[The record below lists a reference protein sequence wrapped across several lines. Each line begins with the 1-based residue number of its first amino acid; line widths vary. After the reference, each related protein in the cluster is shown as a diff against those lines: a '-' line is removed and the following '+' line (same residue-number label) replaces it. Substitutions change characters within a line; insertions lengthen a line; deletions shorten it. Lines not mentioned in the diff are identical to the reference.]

1 MLKGFKEF
9 LFRGNVINL
18 VVSVVIGIAF
28 VAIITAFTNAVI
40 NPILAVLYGND
51 EKHIGFWLVADNPE
65 TFVQIGPIITAVL
78 NFLIIAAAL
87 YLMLALPATHLKKR
101 FRPDDTTLTD
111 SEVLIQIRDLL
122 TESQTSGGGRH
133 EF

>member
-9 LFRGNVINL
+9 LSRGNVIDL
-18 VVSVVIGIAF
+18 AVSVVIGIAF

-40 NPILAVLYGND
+40 NPILAAFYGND
-51 EKHIGFWLVADNPE
+51 EKHIGFWLIADNPE
-65 TFVQIGPIITAVL
+65 TFVQVGPIITAVL
-78 NFLIIAAAL
+78 NFLIIAAVL
-87 YLMLALPATHLKKR
+87 YLVLVLPATHLKKR
-101 FRPDDTTLTD
+101 FRPDDSTLTD